1 MADTTMDVG
10 NEITEI
16 EIDNNTENTENNKNN
31 KVGDYMV

>member
-1 MADTTMDVG
+1 MAETTMDVG

-16 EIDNNTENTENNKNN
+16 EIDNNTENTENNKNK